1 MFGRPAEDD
10 TALSGA
16 ALEGCTVTTS
26 ANTTDER
33 IDRWS
38 GGCLVAAGA
47 LLLPNVAHPD
57 VFDTT
62 FAHAALDTPLWIVI
76 HAALLIAMI
85 LSLAALLG
93 LYARHAG
100 QLGRL
105 GAVGFALALVG
116 MVVAACAFYWEAF
129 LLPPIAREDPGL
141 FDWAGPVVTDWG
153 VRSGAIAG
161 LWFVG
166 LVLLAIALWRAR
178 VLSGTVVATF
188 AVSAVAFAVFAGPF
202 VPVLDVLA
210 TLAFAGSYAW
220 LGIAL
225 WANSRSS
232 GGAAERPPPLPTGRD

>member
-1 MFGRPAEDD
+1 
-10 TALSGA
+10 
-16 ALEGCTVTTS
+16 VTTS
-26 ANTTDER
+26 QNTTDDR

-47 LLLPNVAHPD
+47 LLLLNVAHPD

-76 HAALLIAMI
+76 HAGLVIAAI

-93 LYARHAG
+93 IYARRAG

-105 GAVGFALALVG
+105 GAVGFAVALVG
-116 MVVAACAFYWEAF
+116 LVVAACAFYWEAF

-166 LVLLAIALWRAR
+166 LAMLAIALARAR
-178 VLSGTVVATF
+178 VVPR
-188 AVSAVAFAVFAGPF
+188 AVAVTFTASAAAFALLAGPF

-210 TLAFAGSYAW
+210 TVVFAASYAW
-220 LGIAL
+220 LGVAL
-225 WANSRSS
+225 WAHAR
-232 GGAAERPPPLPTGRD
+232 GTAEPAERPPPVPTGRG